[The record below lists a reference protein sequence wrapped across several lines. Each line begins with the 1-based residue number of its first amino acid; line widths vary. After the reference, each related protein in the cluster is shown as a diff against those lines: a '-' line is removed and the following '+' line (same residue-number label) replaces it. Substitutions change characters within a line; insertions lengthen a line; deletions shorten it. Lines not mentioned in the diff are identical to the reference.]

1 MDNITIFVAVTAAAV
16 VIQAGI
22 LVSMYLAVRKT
33 DARIEAL
40 TGDVRAKV
48 LPMVETAHSMLNELR
63 PKIETAVTNVSDS
76 TAMIRTQ
83 LERVD
88 ATINDVID
96 RTRLQVI
103 RADELVGRTLD
114 RVEATTDLV
123 HETVIS
129 PVRKVSGLMQGITV
143 ALEFLFSR
151 KRRSRENVGVQ
162 QDEMF
167 I

>member
-1 MDNITIFVAVTAAAV
+1 MDNLTIFVAVTAAAV

-22 LVSMYLAVRKT
+22 LISMYLAVRKT
-33 DARIEAL
+33 DARVEAL

-63 PKIETAVTNVSDS
+63 PKIETVMTNVSES
-76 TAMIRTQ
+76 SAMIRTQ

-88 ATINDVID
+88 ATVSDVID
-96 RTRLQVI
+96 RARLQVI
-103 RADELVGRTLD
+103 RADEMVGRTLD

-129 PVRKVSGLMQGITV
+129 PVRKVSGLVQGVTA

-151 KRRSRENVGVQ
+151 RRRSRESMGVQ